1 MHTAATGRRKLAW
14 IATAEGFV
22 QAREHPTSKCVCSAY
37 PTLPKLKMPAE
48 TEPHPR
54 DDGDLLPQDYDML
67 SQLKKKEKE
76 GVQKFESQDFKG
88 AAKKLRKMLKSGQ
101 PILSKPLFSKN
112 KVDIRARIGLCYYY
126 LGLHSKAEI
135 WDRKTL
141 SEAEEINRQSTQSWT
156 TRHNLAKDL
165 VAQARK
171 DISMT
176 HKLKEALSLYGR
188 NLIQAMKWKSGK
200 DEVFETVHHAAFCL
214 AHQGDYMTAVW
225 LEEQNLRYRRKLH
238 RKRLKITADTQEQ
251 EKTFAN
257 MVESK
262 HNYATF
268 LYLDRQF
275 EEAKRHFQR
284 NLVSLKTLS
293 GCGIRDLQGLVTDS
307 KKYIENC
314 DKEIWFEERLKSL
327 ITEEV
332 SESQDR
338 SSSDQNS
345 SGRPKRK
352 REESPENG
360 RINAKPE
367 VASGGFSQSSAE
379 SSHRPEK
386 RSRRNKS
393 PRSSGK
399 SEELE
404 DISQDMLG
412 IPDLH
417 TEEEVWRANSEA
429 FFAVAASPEQNK
441 QQ

>member
-1 MHTAATGRRKLAW
+1 
-14 IATAEGFV
+14 
-22 QAREHPTSKCVCSAY
+22 
-37 PTLPKLKMPAE
+37 
-48 TEPHPR
+48 
-54 DDGDLLPQDYDML
+54 ML
-67 SQLKKKEKE
+67 FQLKKKEKE
-76 GVQKFESQDFKG
+76 GVQKFELEDFKG

-101 PILSKPLFSKN
+101 PILSKPLFLKN
-112 KVDIRARIGLCYYY
+112 KVDIRTRIGLCYYHLELY
-126 LGLHSKAEI
+126 SKAEI

-141 SEAEEINRQSTQSWT
+141 SEAEQISRRSTQSWT

-176 HKLKEALSLYGR
+176 HKLKEALSLYEK
-188 NLIQAMKWKSGK
+188 NLIQAMRWKSGK
-200 DEVFETVHHAAFCL
+200 DEIFETVHHVAFCL

-225 LEEQNLRYRRKLH
+225 LEEQNLRYRRKVH
-238 RKRLKITADTQEQ
+238 RKRLKKTADTQGQ

-257 MVESK
+257 MVESR

-268 LYLDRQF
+268 LYLNRQF
-275 EEAKRHFQR
+275 EEARRHFQR
-284 NLVSLKTLS
+284 NLVSLQTLS
-293 GCGIRDLQGLVTDS
+293 GGGIRDLHGLVTDS

-327 ITEEV
+327 ITEGV
-332 SESQDR
+332 SEPHDHF
-338 SSSDQNS
+338 SSDQNT

-352 REESPENG
+352 REESPEDAQ
-360 RINAKPE
+360 INSKPD

-379 SSHRPEK
+379 SSHHPQK
-386 RSRRNKS
+386 RSKRNQS
-393 PRSSGK
+393 PKSSGR

-404 DISQDMLG
+404 DISQDILWT
-412 IPDLH
+412 PDVH

>member
-1 MHTAATGRRKLAW
+1 
-14 IATAEGFV
+14 
-22 QAREHPTSKCVCSAY
+22 
-37 PTLPKLKMPAE
+37 MPAE
-48 TEPHPR
+48 TTPHPS
-54 DDGDLLPQDYDML
+54 DDGGLLPQDHDIL
-67 SQLKKKEKE
+67 SKLKTKEKE

-112 KVDIRARIGLCYYY
+112 KVDIRARIGLCYYF
-126 LGLHSKAEI
+126 LGLYSKAEK

-141 SEAEEINRQSTQSWT
+141 SEAEEINRRSTQSWT
-156 TRHNLAKDL
+156 IRHNLAKDL

-176 HKLKEALSLYGR
+176 HKLKDALELYGK

-200 DEVFETVHHAAFCL
+200 DEVFETVHHVAFCL

-225 LEEQNLRYRRKLH
+225 LEEQNLRYRRKIH
-238 RKRLKITADTQEQ
+238 RKRLKTTADTQGQ
-251 EKTFAN
+251 EKAFAN
-257 MVESK
+257 MVESR

-275 EEAKRHFQR
+275 EEARRHFQR
-284 NLVSLKTLS
+284 NLVALQTLS
-293 GCGIRDLQGLVTDS
+293 GVRIRDLHGLVTDS
-307 KKYIENC
+307 KKYTENC

-327 ITEEV
+327 ITEGV
-332 SESQDR
+332 SEPHDHF
-338 SSSDQNS
+338 SSDQNT
-345 SGRPKRK
+345 SGWPKRK
-352 REESPENG
+352 REESPEDAQ
-360 RINAKPE
+360 INSKPD
-367 VASGGFSQSSAE
+367 VTSGGFSQSSAE
-379 SSHRPEK
+379 NLHRPRK
-386 RSRRNKS
+386 RSKRNQSPKS
-393 PRSSGK
+393 SRS

-404 DISQDMLG
+404 DISQDILWT
-412 IPDLH
+412 PDVH